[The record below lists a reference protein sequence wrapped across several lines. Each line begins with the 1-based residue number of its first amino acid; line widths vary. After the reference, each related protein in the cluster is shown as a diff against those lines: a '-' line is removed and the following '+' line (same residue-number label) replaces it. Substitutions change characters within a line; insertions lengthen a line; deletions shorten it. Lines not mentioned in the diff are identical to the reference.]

1 MNIALKCMIVN
12 QGLKSFTQLE
22 VEGAS
27 PIALVSNKHGW
38 PLGRY
43 YKKGKKDEERETSDK
58 GGTDGL

>member
-1 MNIALKCMIVN
+1 MIVN

-27 PIALVSNKHGW
+27 PIALASNKHGW